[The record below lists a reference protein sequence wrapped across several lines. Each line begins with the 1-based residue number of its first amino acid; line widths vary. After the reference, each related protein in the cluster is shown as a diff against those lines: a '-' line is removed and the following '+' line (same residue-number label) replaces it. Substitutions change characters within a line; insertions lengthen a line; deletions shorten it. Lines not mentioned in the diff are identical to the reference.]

1 MNPEN
6 WREIKRL
13 FAGAV
18 ELPAAERENFLAEN
32 CSDEKIRVEIRRLIA
47 ADGAAETLSGSF
59 LYSPAIAAPKQIGNY
74 KILAELGSGGMGT
87 VFLAVREDLQKQ
99 VALKVVRYEF
109 SSGEINRRFENERQI
124 LARLEHQNIA
134 RLFDGGTTTDGMPY
148 FVMEYAAGDDLLTYT
163 GDNQL
168 SVDERLKIFRKICA
182 AVSYAHGKLIV
193 HRDLK
198 PSNIIVTA
206 DGEPKLLDFGISK
219 LLDENAGGETP
230 GTATALGML
239 TPNYASPEQFRGET
253 VGTATDIY
261 SLGVILYEL
270 LTGNLPYKIKDKRID
285 EIARAVC
292 EFEPE
297 RPSSLVRGES
307 RWSADKNTTFANKEQ
322 RTENEISKMLSAS
335 RFRLPASVLQGDLD
349 TIILKALRK
358 EPERRYSSVEQFS
371 EDIRRYLEGLPI
383 SARPDTFG
391 YRAEKFIKRN
401 RGAVLAGS
409 SGLMMLIGGITAV
422 SRQYIRAE
430 RERKLA
436 EKRFREVR
444 ELAHNVIYKYHDSI
458 INLPG
463 STHVREILVKD
474 ATAYLDN
481 LAIDAGADDELQREL
496 ALAYIKLADVQG
508 RTYYS
513 NIGDTNGAIKNYKK
527 GVEILEAQLFSGD
540 SFRRQLIEGDLINA
554 YQPLGMLQSRILDHK
569 NSINTQS
576 KALKLVKKQLESAP
590 ENDKYAYSLV
600 RAMGRLA
607 DSIRAAGDFA
617 GAMNLYREALELN
630 LRLAEKFPHNEDIET
645 AVGVINDRIG
655 RGLALRAGE
664 IKNERPQSPEILE
677 LLAEAIPRLEK
688 MFEVFSRMSAR
699 RPENKKYKRDLSTA
713 YDNLGMAL
721 RLNGNLNKSLELLDK
736 NLQTRRRVVES
747 DTADRE
753 SQGDL
758 AEVLMERAKTLAE
771 MKDFREAFA
780 DFREALQIMDA
791 LIAEDDAN
799 MEFHRRRFEI
809 FFAYAEALLL
819 RGEKQK
825 AFEMFYDGLEKLRLK
840 TEKFDAEYISKA
852 RLKIEQILKR

>member
-1 MNPEN
+1 MDQQK
-6 WREIKRL
+6 WSEIKRI
-13 FAGAV
+13 FSEAV
-18 ELPAAERENFLAEN
+18 DLSPEKRKVFLAEN
-32 CSDEKIRVEIRRLIA
+32 CADEEIHAEVCKLIA
-47 ADGAAETLSGSF
+47 SDVESETISGGF
-59 LYSPAIAAPKQIGNY
+59 FTPLEISPPKQIANY
-74 KILAELGSGGMGT
+74 KIIEELGSGGMGT

-99 VALKVVRYEF
+99 VALKVVKYEF
-109 SSGEINRRFENERQI
+109 SSKEIKRRFENERKI
-124 LARLEHQNIA
+124 LAQLEHQNIA
-134 RLFDGGTTTDGMPY
+134 RLFDGGTTTDGLPY
-148 FVMEYAAGDDLLTYT
+148 FVMEYVAGDDLLTYCAE
-163 GDNQL
+163 NQL
-168 SVDERLKIFRKICA
+168 AVKERLKIFRKICA

-198 PSNIIVTA
+198 PSNILISA

-219 LLDENAGGETP
+219 LLDENSLGET
-230 GTATALGML
+230 GTATAFGML

-253 VGTATDIY
+253 VGTSTDIY

-270 LTGNLPYKIKDKRID
+270 LTGVLPYKVKEKRID

-292 EFEPE
+292 EIEPTAPSRAFRQWSVVGSAE
-297 RPSSLVRGES
+297 RLSEDE
-307 RWSADKNTTFANKEQ
+307 DKTAN
-322 RTENEISKMLSAS
+322 NEGRNPKSEIQNPKS
-335 RFRLPASVLQGDLD
+335 LQGDLD
-349 TIILKALRK
+349 NIILKALRK
-358 EPERRYSSVEQFS
+358 EPERRYSSVEQLS

-401 RGAVLAGS
+401 RGAVVAGS
-409 SGLMMLIGGITAV
+409 SGLMMLVGGIAAV
-422 SRQYIRAE
+422 SWQYVRAE

-481 LAIDAGADDELQREL
+481 LAIDAGADEELQREL

-513 NIGDTNGAIKNYKK
+513 NIGDTTGAIKNYKK
-527 GVEILEAQLFSGD
+527 GVEILESQLHSKD
-540 SFRRQLIEGDLINA
+540 AVQRQRIESDLINA
-554 YQPLGMLQSRILDHK
+554 YQPLGMLQSRIFDHK
-569 NSINTQS
+569 SSINTQT
-576 KALKLVKKQLESAP
+576 KALKLVEKQLQSEP
-590 ENDKYAYSLV
+590 ENDKYAYALV

-607 DSIRAAGDFA
+607 DSMRAAGDFSN
-617 GAMNLYREALELN
+617 AMNLYRDALDLN
-630 LRLAEKFPHNEDIET
+630 LQLAEKFPQNEDIET

-664 IKNERPQSPEILE
+664 IKNENPQSPEIRE

-688 MFEVFSRMSAR
+688 MFEVFSRLSAR

-721 RLNGNLNKSLELLDK
+721 RLNGNLNESLKLLDK
-736 NLQTRRRVVES
+736 NLQTRRLIVKS
-747 DTADRE
+747 DSADRE

-771 MKDFREAFA
+771 MKNFDDAFA
-780 DFREALQIMDA
+780 DLTEGLRIMDA
-791 LIAEDDAN
+791 LIGEDDAN
-799 MEFHRRRFEI
+799 MEFHRRRFEL
-809 FFAYAEALLL
+809 FSAYAETFLLK
-819 RGEKQK
+819 GEKQK
-825 AFEMFYDGLEKLRLK
+825 AFEMFSDGLEKLRLK
-840 TEKFDAEYISKA
+840 TEATDAEYISKA
-852 RLKIEQILKR
+852 RLKIEQILSIS